1 MIGKALALTAAIG
14 VLFPIQEINAQPAGP
29 RTVSAAATL
38 SVLAGDVKRVPAGSS
53 QPQPAADG
61 MNLGA
66 GDRIMTGPTATAL
79 VTFLDGST
87 LTIQPDSDVTVR
99 KADVGGRKS
108 TIGIKVTL
116 GTVWARVVRLADPQ
130 SSFSLESN
138 TATATVH
145 DGLIG
150 ARQNPDESF
159 ACWTRAG
166 ELTVTH
172 RDGRKLTTLSPGEMI
187 VVKAEGLP
195 HAFATNQSTLKI
207 SAPAG
212 VLPLVLMADNARVAG
227 FIAPGVEVNQVFGSM
242 TGIAAD
248 GARVVEVPAGAPG
261 PFTLVLEGQQDGPFK
276 LTLAGFFK
284 GSRVYQ
290 QELSGVIKK
299 GERLTTTITQQL
311 DQDTAA
317 DPKTARVQSGSA
329 ATLKPW
335 PGPLPGKILLAPPEP
350 PPAGGN

>member
-1 MIGKALALTAAIG
+1 MGVRVMAVTLALGLA
-14 VLFPIQEINAQPAGP
+14 LPLPELHAQQAGP
-29 RTVSAAATL
+29 RTVSATATL
-38 SVLAGDVKRVPAGSS
+38 SILTGDVKRAPSGSS

-61 MNLGA
+61 MNLGV
-66 GDRIMTGPTATAL
+66 GDRVLTGPKATAL

-87 LTIQPDSDVTVR
+87 LTVQPDSDVTVK
-99 KADVGGRKS
+99 KADVSGKHS
-108 TIGIKVTL
+108 TIGIKVNL

-150 ARQNPDESF
+150 ARQNPDDSF

-166 ELTVTH
+166 ELTVTSK
-172 RDGRKLTTLSPGEMI
+172 DGRKITTLAPGEMI

-207 SAPAG
+207 SASAG

-242 TGIAAD
+242 TGVAAD

-276 LTLAGFFK
+276 VNLVGSFK
-284 GSRVYQ
+284 GAPVYQ
-290 QELSGVIKK
+290 QELSGAIKK
-299 GERLTTTITQQL
+299 GERLTAEITQQL
-311 DQDTAA
+311 APDTAA
-317 DPKTARVQSGSA
+317 DPKTAKVQGGSA
-329 ATLKPW
+329 APLKLLQ
-335 PGPLPGKILLAPPEP
+335 GPLPGKILLAPAESPT
-350 PPAGGN
+350 N